1 MIILGIDPGY
11 AIVGFGVI
19 EYKANKFKVLDYGAI
34 TTSKDD
40 DLNERLLQIYNHL
53 CSILDTY
60 KPDALSIEKLFF
72 NTNATTAIGVAEARG
87 VCLLASKQRGLD
99 IAEYTPLQVKQA
111 VTGYGKAIK
120 QQVQEM
126 TRMLLN
132 LQKVPKPDDTADAL
146 AVAICHAHSAGSLTE
161 KLKNLRW
168 TE

>member
-1 MIILGIDPGY
+1 MIIFGLDPGY
-11 AIVGFGVI
+11 AIVGYGII
-19 EYKANKFKVLDYGAI
+19 EYKANKFRVLDYGAI
-34 TTSKDD
+34 TTSKEDN
-40 DLNERLLQIYNHL
+40 LNDRLLQIYDQL
-53 CSILDTY
+53 CSLMDIY

-87 VCLLASKQRGLD
+87 VCLLAAKQRDLD

-161 KLKNLRW
+161 KLRNLR
-168 TE
+168 

>member
-1 MIILGIDPGY
+1 MIIIGIDPGY

-19 EYKANKFKVLDYGAI
+19 EYKANKFRVLDYGAI

-40 DLNERLLQIYNHL
+40 DLNDRLLQIYNQL
-53 CSILDTY
+53 CVIMDSY
-60 KPDALSIEKLFF
+60 KPDSLSIEKLFF

-87 VCLLASKQRGLD
+87 VCLLAAKQRGLD

-111 VTGYGKAIK
+111 VTGYGKAVK

-146 AVAICHAHSAGSLTE
+146 AMAICHAHSAGSLIE
-161 KLKNLRW
+161 KLRNL
-168 TE
+168 

>member
-1 MIILGIDPGY
+1 MIIFGLDPGY
-11 AIVGFGVI
+11 AIVGYGII
-19 EYKANKFKVLDYGAI
+19 EYKANKFRVLDYGAI
-34 TTSKDD
+34 TTSKED
-40 DLNERLLQIYNHL
+40 DLNDRLLQIYDQL
-53 CSILDTY
+53 CGLMDAY
-60 KPDALSIEKLFF
+60 KPNALSIEKLFF

-87 VCLLASKQRGLD
+87 VCLLAAKQRGLD

-111 VTGYGKAIK
+111 VTGYGKAVK

-161 KLKNLRW
+161 KLRNLR
-168 TE
+168 

>member
-1 MIILGIDPGY
+1 MIIFGLDPGY
-11 AIVGFGVI
+11 AIVGYGVI
-19 EYKANKFKVLDYGAI
+19 EYKANKFRVLDYGAI

-40 DLNERLLQIYNHL
+40 DLNDRLLQIYNQL
-53 CSILDTY
+53 CGVMDTY

-87 VCLLASKQRGLD
+87 VCLLAAKQRGLD

-111 VTGYGKAIK
+111 VTGYGKAVK

-161 KLKNLRW
+161 KLKNLR
-168 TE
+168 

>member
-19 EYKANKFKVLDYGAI
+19 EYKANKFRVLDYGAI

-40 DLNERLLQIYNHL
+40 DLNDRLLQIYNHL
-53 CSILDTY
+53 CTILDTY

-87 VCLLASKQRGLD
+87 VCLLACKQRGLD

-161 KLKNLRW
+161 KLRNLR
-168 TE
+168 

>member
-161 KLKNLRW
+161 KLKNLR
-168 TE
+168 